1 MFKSNNVKYRYLV
14 DSIESLNENKK
25 LEMWRKLGVS
35 FGEYNVFSIGGGR
48 QTGKTVAMKKNF
60 DPSKDIYIAPRR
72 NQVDDFLRDS
82 VSIDSGCILHSWSSE
97 ALKQIKS
104 RNAAVSCGYNNG
116 EEFCKRVLSALK
128 ENSVIYIDVFSIE
141 IPSNYV
147 YVKMLIDYLDQIHKE
162 DKFNTT
168 RVYVVTT

>member
-14 DSIESLNENKK
+14 DSIESLNENEK
-25 LEMWRKLGVS
+25 LEMWRKYGVS
-35 FGEYNVFSIGGGR
+35 FGEYNVFSIGGRR
-48 QTGKTVAMKKNF
+48 QSGKTVAMKKNF

-82 VSIDSGCILHSWSSE
+82 VSIDSGCILHKWSSE
-97 ALKQIKS
+97 ALKQIKT
-104 RNAAVSCGYNNG
+104 RNAAVSCGYSKDDD
-116 EEFCKRVLSALK
+116 FCKRVLSALK

-141 IPSNYV
+141 IPENYI
-147 YVKMLIDYLDQIHKE
+147 YVKTLIDYLDKLYKE

-168 RVYVVTT
+168 RVYMATT